1 MAASGGRELDGN
13 GNVPP
18 LGDTIDLPISSWT
31 NRIGAAELGRVGT
44 DPNFDPIVRAF
55 LYARAPRI
63 LVPRETAHD
72 ADQFELALPAK
83 QPLIGEERA
92 YASPILHAQ
101 KILMSAFGTKRT
113 SIVTAAMSAYGSK
126 ADVPTLPINVG

>member
-44 DPNFDPIVRAF
+44 DPNFDPIVRA
-55 LYARAPRI
+55 LSYARAPKI

-92 YASPILHAQ
+92 YVSPILHAQ
-101 KILMSAFGTKRT
+101 KILMSAFGT
-113 SIVTAAMSAYGSK
+113 
-126 ADVPTLPINVG
+126 